1 MVHCHQQHVLMSSAA
16 AAWCRLRGKRVF
28 VSELGGG
35 GWDISAYVS
44 TDAWFHGHL
53 HLSEY
58 SRRIFRHEQLASAR
72 VIGGGVD
79 TERFSP
85 DGATARTGTVLFVGR
100 VLPHKGIDDLIR
112 GLPTTMALTIA
123 GPQPDRETAEVLARL
138 AAQKH
143 VTFKEGLDDDQLVL
157 EYRRALCVVLPSVY
171 RTASGLETAVPELL
185 GQTLLEGMACEAPT
199 ICTNVASMPEIVE
212 NETTGYVVPPNAPES
227 IGARLQML
235 HDSPDRARAMGK
247 AGRRRVLES
256 FTWDAVVTRCIAA
269 YSEDWH
275 RARPDRPAPL
285 APGAGSTPN

>member
-1 MVHCHQQHVLMSSAA
+1 M
-16 AAWCRLRGKRVF
+16 
-28 VSELGGG
+28 
-35 GWDISAYVS
+35 
-44 TDAWFHGHL
+44 GHL
-53 HLSEY
+53 GLCLD
-58 SRRIFRHEQLASAR
+58 RRLVPRPPAPQRVQPAHFPPRAVGLGASHR
-72 VIGGGVD
+72 RWSGHQSVSHPTG
-79 TERFSP
+79 R
-85 DGATARTGTVLFVGR
+85 TARTGTVLFVGR

-123 GPQPDRETAEVLARL
+123 GPQPDREYGGSPGAPCRAETRDLQGRPRRRPAGARIPARAL
-138 AAQKH
+138 
-143 VTFKEGLDDDQLVL
+143 
-157 EYRRALCVVLPSVY
+157 RRAPERLSD
-171 RTASGLETAVPELL
+171 SHGLETAVPELL
-185 GQTLLEGMACEAPT
+185 GQTLLEGMACGTPT
-199 ICTNVASMPEIVE
+199 ICTSVASMPEIVE

-285 APGAGSTPN
+285 APGAGSTPD